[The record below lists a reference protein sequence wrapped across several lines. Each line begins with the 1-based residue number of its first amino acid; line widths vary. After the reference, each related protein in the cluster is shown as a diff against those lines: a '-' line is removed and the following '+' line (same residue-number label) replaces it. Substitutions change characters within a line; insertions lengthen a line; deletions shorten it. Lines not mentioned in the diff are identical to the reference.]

1 MKNFMEQLNRIEIR
15 GNVGSV
21 KLQKVGDR
29 LAARFTVATNYAY
42 KDKDGAAVIETTWHN
57 VSAWQGR
64 GETNFQDIVKGSKI
78 YVMGRLRNNKFTGSD
93 GQEHSTCEINAQNVV
108 LIDDVDTLQCEC

>member
-1 MKNFMEQLNRIEIR
+1 MEQLNRIEIR

-21 KLQKVGDR
+21 KLQTVGDK

-57 VSAWQGR
+57 VNAWQGKGIADLHELR
-64 GETNFQDIVKGSKI
+64 KGSKV
-78 YVMGRLRNNKFTGSD
+78 YVLGRIRSQKFLGED
-93 GQEHSTCEINAQNVV
+93 NQEHSYSEIMPKTVSI
-108 LIDDVDTLQCEC
+108 LDDKDNMSYEF